1 MAGVVAGADARGGI
15 SARAERVE
23 LCPNVAASY
32 KRHVELKAK
41 GDPALSVD
49 AGAIHHV
56 VLLRVGAAL
65 DVREI
70 GDVSRHVGCD
80 PRWKG
85 PGAAE
90 EEEPVSASEAA
101 IGAPP
106 ATETKGTE

>member
-1 MAGVVAGADARGGI
+1 MWETA
-15 SARAERVE
+15 
-23 LCPNVAASY
+23 CPNVAASY

-70 GDVSRHVGCD
+70 GDVPRHVGRGCGGRIRLVRRGHD
-80 PRWKG
+80 TAG
-85 PGAAE
+85 P
-90 EEEPVSASEAA
+90 
-101 IGAPP
+101 
-106 ATETKGTE
+106 

>member
-1 MAGVVAGADARGGI
+1 MLDLAVELVVPCGERAVVAEVGDARINYRLGWLG
-15 SARAERVE
+15 
-23 LCPNVAASY
+23 PW
-32 KRHVELKAK
+32 
-41 GDPALSVD
+41 
-49 AGAIHHV
+49 AGAEGGGLARGSLWMEEETV
-56 VLLRVGAAL
+56 VTKGRRQAN
-65 DVREI
+65 
-70 GDVSRHVGCD
+70 